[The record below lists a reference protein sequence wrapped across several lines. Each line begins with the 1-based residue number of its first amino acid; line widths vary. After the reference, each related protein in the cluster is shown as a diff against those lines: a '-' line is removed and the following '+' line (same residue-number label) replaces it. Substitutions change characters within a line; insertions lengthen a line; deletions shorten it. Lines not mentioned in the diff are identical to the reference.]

1 MASGCNVC
9 REKRPKLVNCAHRS
23 HSPGESL
30 RGDAER
36 TREYA
41 KTLEPEP
48 PPAPE
53 ARRTRRPTSDA
64 RIHSFTRA
72 SRRSSS
78 AAGTPSR
85 LASRCRR
92 PLLRKRKRKRRRMGK
107 HGQTMNKKRK
117 TSQRAA
123 KENGRALKLRKGG
136 VDRNKIELRK
146 VKRRRDRTPRDL
158 PRASRVDP
166 SSSGL

>member
-1 MASGCNVC
+1 
-9 REKRPKLVNCAHRS
+9 
-23 HSPGESL
+23 
-30 RGDAER
+30 
-36 TREYA
+36 
-41 KTLEPEP
+41 
-48 PPAPE
+48 
-53 ARRTRRPTSDA
+53 
-64 RIHSFTRA
+64 
-72 SRRSSS
+72 
-78 AAGTPSR
+78 
-85 LASRCRR
+85 
-92 PLLRKRKRKRRRMGK
+92 MGK

-158 PRASRVDP
+158 LRASRVDP